1 MSKPVVVSVDPRES
15 RVYLSKKDIPA
26 EPGNECGKGPRWDQC
41 TRPKG
46 HKGMHDQPNWET
58 RAVVTLDRYGVTLDL
73 RDDHQSDS
81 LDFTSYKQWRE
92 FIDLVDAEVMDM
104 FKKKE
109 EAK

>member
-1 MSKPVVVSVDPRES
+1 MSKPVVVSIDPRES

-46 HKGMHDQPNWET
+46 HKGMHDDVEWET
-58 RAVVTLDRYGVTLDL
+58 RAVVTLSHYGVKLDL
-73 RDDHQSDS
+73 SNEQQSNS
-81 LDFTSYKQWRE
+81 LGFTSYKKWRE

-104 FKKKE
+104 FRKKE
-109 EAK
+109 EIK